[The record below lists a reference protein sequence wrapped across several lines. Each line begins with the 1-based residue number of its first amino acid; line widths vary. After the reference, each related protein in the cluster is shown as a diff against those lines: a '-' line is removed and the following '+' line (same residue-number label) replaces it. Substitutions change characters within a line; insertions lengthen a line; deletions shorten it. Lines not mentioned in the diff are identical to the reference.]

1 MDKFLEYINI
11 FYNKSK
17 LIVYKTINKIL
28 FLLNKQRT
36 LQKMYKPMLSSRN
49 KVNLELNNNVKKLIE
64 ENRILRTEIKALN
77 NNNMQ
82 LKNKIASLQEM
93 LIIKDL

>member
-11 FYNKSK
+11 FYNKAR
-17 LIVYKTINKIL
+17 LIVYKTIDKIL
-28 FLLNKQRT
+28 FLFNKQRT

-49 KVNLELNNNVKKLIE
+49 KINLELNNNLKKLIE
-64 ENRILRTEIKALN
+64 ENKILSIEIKALKN
-77 NNNMQ
+77 TNMQ
-82 LKNKIASLQEM
+82 LKNKISSLQEM

>member
-11 FYNKSK
+11 FYNKSR
-17 LIVYKTINKIL
+17 LIVYKTIDKIL
-28 FLLNKQRT
+28 FLFNKQRT

-49 KVNLELNNNVKKLIE
+49 KINLELNNNLKKLIE
-64 ENRILRTEIKALN
+64 ENRILSTEIKALKN
-77 NNNMQ
+77 TNMQ
-82 LKNKIASLQEM
+82 LKNKISSLQEM